1 MQIQTV
7 ITNGIHAG
15 TYKVWY
21 FSATPEP
28 KMLPKMMVSDS
39 VTVISDKP
47 GSEKENQGSV
57 LVINPFRP
65 ICLMRVTTSMPISI
79 PSGASALATAPKD
92 GFSAFGSFGYSLLR
106 PMPWLAANTEIN
118 RPMAPATSD
127 GNSSF
132 TCAKMT

>member
-1 MQIQTV
+1 MVLYSRMQIQTV

-15 TYKVWY
+15 TYRVWY

-39 VTVISDKP
+39 VTVMSDKP
-47 GSEKENQGSV
+47 GREKENQGSV
-57 LVINPFRP
+57 LVINPFRQ
-65 ICLMRVTTSMPISI
+65 ICLMRVPTSMPISI
-79 PSGASALATAPKD
+79 PSGASALATA
-92 GFSAFGSFGYSLLR
+92 
-106 PMPWLAANTEIN
+106 PWLAANTEIN